1 MKIVNFLNT
10 LLTSQRTQYPHEE
23 LKLESVVFIFIVT
36 DKYPTK
42 IGLVRKAEP
51 RQHNPSEL
59 TLNQIRQFYASVP
72 AQNFA
77 WKLHTNTV
85 QGQVRWVNPE

>member
-1 MKIVNFLNT
+1 M
-10 LLTSQRTQYPHEE
+10 
-23 LKLESVVFIFIVT
+23 FIFIVT

-72 AQNFA
+72 DQNFA
-77 WKLHTNTV
+77 WKPHTNTV
-85 QGQVRWVNPE
+85 QGQSNGSVDKNYNFSQVINLYFVT

>member
-1 MKIVNFLNT
+1 M
-10 LLTSQRTQYPHEE
+10 
-23 LKLESVVFIFIVT
+23 FIFIVT

-85 QGQVRWVNPE
+85 QGQYDGSIQNKIKYSELFWFEMFQLNQT